1 MSRMAAVQSPAPQR
15 LTDNNV
21 LFIGDSLTNPFELTE
36 CRINGDM
43 LHLEGML
50 GQRGLT
56 EAKIWLQ
63 QTAPSVGAPHT
74 SCTKA
79 AGRLYSCT
87 NSVREAGY
95 SRTRVRRVAACIV
108 ENQVCELV
116 TGLLPGWMV
125 RGSIV
130 PHDRNQAP

>member
-1 MSRMAAVQSPAPQR
+1 MATSAPPEEQVGCCVSRMAAVQSPAPQR

-21 LFIGDSLTNPFELTE
+21 LFIGDSLTNPVELTE

-63 QTAPSVGAPHT
+63 QTAPLPKSAAIGDWGFFPKAQDPTAAAYAP
-74 SCTKA
+74 KA
-79 AGRLYSCT
+79 T
-87 NSVREAGY
+87 
-95 SRTRVRRVAACIV
+95 AAAAASTC
-108 ENQVCELV
+108 
-116 TGLLPGWMV
+116 
-125 RGSIV
+125 
-130 PHDRNQAP
+130 